1 MNIVFQILLLTLLIF
16 LKAFAFAFGLY
27 VAYLIIKRI
36 SPTVDNKIDTVL
48 EQYKK

>member
-1 MNIVFQILLLTLLIF
+1 MNIVFQILLFTLLIF

-27 VAYLIIKRI
+27 CAYLIIKRI